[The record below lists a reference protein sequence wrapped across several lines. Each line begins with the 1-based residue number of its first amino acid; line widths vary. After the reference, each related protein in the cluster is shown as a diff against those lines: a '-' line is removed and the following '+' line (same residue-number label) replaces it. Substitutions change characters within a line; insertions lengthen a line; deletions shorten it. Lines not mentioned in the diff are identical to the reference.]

1 MCTAGTAIQSAS
13 TTAFGRRQLPLPGG
27 GIGPRDTSCTTL
39 GGNLYAIGTVE
50 LAFPNGLPEEYG
62 IKTAL
67 FTDFGTEGVLDKKY
81 KETSPGVPNELQSRT
96 TWRCALTVGLSIKW
110 KSPMGPV
117 DSISAKFMAKTD
129 YDKTELFRFSTY
141 APF

>member
-1 MCTAGTAIQSAS
+1 M
-13 TTAFGRRQLPLPGG
+13 
-27 GIGPRDTSCTTL
+27 
-39 GGNLYAIGTVE
+39 YAIGTVE
-50 LAFPNGLPEEYG
+50 FAFPNGLPEEYG

-67 FTDFGTEGVLDKKY
+67 FTDFGTEGTLDTVY
-81 KETSPGVPNELQSRT
+81 KQSSPGVPNTLIQDDL
-96 TWRCALTVGLSIKW
+96 ALRASAGLSIKW

-117 DSISAKFMAKTD
+117 EFDLSQILAKTD